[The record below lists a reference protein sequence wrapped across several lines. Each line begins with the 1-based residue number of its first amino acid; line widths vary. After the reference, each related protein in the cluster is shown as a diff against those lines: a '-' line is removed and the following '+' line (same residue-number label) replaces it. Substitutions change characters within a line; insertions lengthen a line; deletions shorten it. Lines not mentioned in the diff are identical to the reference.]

1 MQYARL
7 SKRRRHQKRI
17 APLERALP
25 RLKPNRNMRSDPRS
39 GVRCITPRRKAV
51 WNIKHIVAMARNAS
65 IKYAL
70 RRYEDSI
77 DVALDIAAT
86 GGYVHSARVDTARR
100 QPSAKRLPTR
110 ADPADDIP

>member
-1 MQYARL
+1 
-7 SKRRRHQKRI
+7 
-17 APLERALP
+17 
-25 RLKPNRNMRSDPRS
+25 MRSDPRS

-51 WNIKHIVAMARNAS
+51 WNIKHIVAMASNAS